1 MTALTQ
7 NISKILDRM
16 YNIRSQSRSIYLNCL
31 NSDIYNLEDLIKLEI
46 KSILKNK
53 GEIEI
58 NIKLFSINININDDA
73 QLSNRSIQNIYFK
86 IDTILRNFIK
96 EHTENKEIL
105 DYINNTYNS
114 ILDYFTVGNSIKFI
128 L

>member
-1 MTALTQ
+1 MTALNQ